1 MSIIY
6 NLNRD
11 GNSLQVSLLKDI
23 PAGDFQI
30 SQGQNPALIKNITN
44 TDLVLEVKLARN
56 SDYVSTVFYPGWN
69 PELVVAIK
77 GVTENTLQYGN

>member
-6 NLNRD
+6 NLNKD
-11 GNSLQVSLLKDI
+11 GNSLQVSSLRDV

-30 SQGQNPALIKNITN
+30 IQGENPALIKNITDS
-44 TDLVLEVKLARN
+44 DLVLEVKLPRN
-56 SDYVSTVFYPGWN
+56 KEYISTIFYPGWN

-77 GVTENTLQYGN
+77 GVAEGTLQYGN